1 MRSAYD
7 GGVSDVATQLRKGVL
22 ELAILSL
29 LEKEVRYGGQ
39 IVSILADYPGLAAG
53 TGTVY
58 PLLTRLGKEKLVTTT
73 WRESAS
79 GPPRKYYR
87 LTAAGRAALT
97 GQLAAWR
104 QLTDD
109 VARIVEAS

>member
-1 MRSAYD
+1 MAD
-7 GGVSDVATQLRKGVL
+7 EATQLRKGVL

-29 LEKEVRYGGQ
+29 LEREEMYGGQ
-39 IVSILADYPGLAAG
+39 IVSTLADYPGLAAG

-58 PLLTRLGKEKLVTTT
+58 PLLTRLGKEKLVATT
-73 WRESAS
+73 WRESRS

-87 LTAAGRAALT
+87 LTAAGRRSLAS
-97 GQLAAWR
+97 QLAAWR

-109 VARIVEAS
+109 VTRIVEEP